1 YDRLYRNEQQM
12 GRLAGL
18 FSGLAIFIACLG
30 LLGLAAFAVQQRRK
44 ELGVRKVL
52 GASVAQIVGLLTSD
66 FLKLIGAALLVG
78 LPLTY
83 LGLQRWLDGFAYHVD
98 LSAWPFLL
106 AAGLLVGIA
115 VLTVSSQAFRAAL
128 TNPVHALR
136 QE

>member
-52 GASVAQIVGLLTSD
+52 GASVAQLVGLLTSD
-66 FLKLIGAALLVG
+66 FLKLIGLAFALGV
-78 LPLTY
+78 PLTY
-83 LGLQRWLDGFAYHVD
+83 LGLRQWLDGFAYHVD

-106 AAGLLVGIA
+106 AGSILLTLTLA
-115 VLTVSSQAFRAAL
+115 TVSSQALRAAF
-128 TNPVHALR
+128 TNPVHTLR